1 MSNNCD
7 DPNIIP
13 PNGTAKQVKGKT
25 GSRNR
30 KPLPNTTS
38 ATNVTVSGGK
48 VNPSS
53 NNATD
58 TAASQAA
65 LAAAAGGGGGGGSP
79 AVAGGKVKASSTPP
93 GAVQPTAQVNPQTQ
107 TPTVE
112 KPQVNQWT
120 QPKTEH
126 GRINGEKIEEK
137 DPCNGQEKKSE
148 EFKPRTIY
156 PFNKVTQ
163 TESGHVTETDDTP
176 GSERVS
182 FFHRSGSNYE
192 YFPNGDVIH
201 QNVRDNYIHVF
212 RDNYVHLG
220 GYSTVTIDKGLKIL
234 VNSDEDDN
242 TPEKNVNFDIHI
254 SGNANVNI
262 YVHKGNMN
270 VSLAEGDLNMRVNKG
285 DVNIL
290 QDQGNYNHTVGG
302 DYNLE
307 VVGHMHTVVGGNVIH
322 EIGGNRDERID
333 GEFDQKYLTNPSGYY
348 AEYLEGAKRV
358 YVSGNQ
364 IVQVAGNSDESAK
377 IKTEKYSNTM
387 TVDIYGYGMIRAG
400 GTLDVTSGTDL
411 TLHSSGTML
420 IKSFANMDIF
430 SSIDGISPM
439 KLYSAA
445 SFEFVAEN
453 YALIRSSS
461 DKIELKAPQN
471 IKTITPKLYIP
482 ETETAPRFGRD
493 PKPINDKDPYLNKV
507 TDAKTTNTYL
517 KNNKKPWVPTNTKN
531 K

>member
-1 MSNNCD
+1 M
-7 DPNIIP
+7 
-13 PNGTAKQVKGKT
+13 
-25 GSRNR
+25 
-30 KPLPNTTS
+30 
-38 ATNVTVSGGK
+38 
-48 VNPSS
+48 
-53 NNATD
+53 
-58 TAASQAA
+58 
-65 LAAAAGGGGGGGSP
+65 
-79 AVAGGKVKASSTPP
+79 
-93 GAVQPTAQVNPQTQ
+93 
-107 TPTVE
+107 
-112 KPQVNQWT
+112 
-120 QPKTEH
+120 
-126 GRINGEKIEEK
+126 
-137 DPCNGQEKKSE
+137 
-148 EFKPRTIY
+148 
-156 PFNKVTQ
+156 
-163 TESGHVTETDDTP
+163 
-176 GSERVS
+176 
-182 FFHRSGSNYE
+182 
-192 YFPNGDVIH
+192 
-201 QNVRDNYIHVF
+201 F

-290 QDQGNYNHTVGG
+290 QDEGNYNHTVGG

-333 GEFDQKYLTNPSGYY
+333 GEFDQKYLTNSAGYS
-348 AEYLEGAKRV
+348 AEYLEGSKRV
-358 YVSGNQ
+358 YVGRNQ

-387 TVDIYGYGMIRAG
+387 TVDISGYGMIRAS

-411 TLHSSGTML
+411 TLQSSGTML

-461 DKIELKAPQN
+461 DRIELKAPQN
-471 IKTITPKLYIP
+471 IKTITQKLYIP
-482 ETETAPRFGRD
+482 ETETAPRYSRD

-507 TDAKTTNTYL
+507 TEAKTTESYL
-517 KNNKKPWVPTNTKN
+517 KTNKKPWVPTNTKN